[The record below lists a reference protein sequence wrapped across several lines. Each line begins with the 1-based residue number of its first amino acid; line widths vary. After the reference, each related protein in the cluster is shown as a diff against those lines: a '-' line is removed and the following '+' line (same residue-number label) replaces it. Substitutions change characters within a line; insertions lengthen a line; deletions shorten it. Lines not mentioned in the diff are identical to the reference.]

1 MTRQRTLRLIAIA
14 CAAAAMLAAAAMATV
29 LSNVGTAQA
38 SERVALD
45 ASERPYEP
53 PEEVDPIE
61 APEVPEE
68 GETPLTEDESTECGD
83 FQGAYDYEEPVYDYA
98 EPTYDYEPVVYDYA
112 QPDGLTR
119 EGGINY
125 HDGRTETYYSSSA
138 LYHHRTGEW
147 TADEEGFYRDA
158 EGRYVVAASDM
169 EQGTVFEGSKGECVV
184 LDTGCADGTTDYYVN
199 WI

>member
-1 MTRQRTLRLIAIA
+1 MMLIAIA

-29 LSNVGTAQA
+29 LSNVDTAQA

-45 ASERPYEP
+45 ASEKPYEP
-53 PEEVDPIE
+53 PEKVDPIE
-61 APEVPEE
+61 APEVLEE
-68 GETPLTEDESTECGD
+68 GETPLTGDESAECGD
-83 FQGAYDYEEPVYDYA
+83 FQGDYDYEELVYSYAEPIHDYA
-98 EPTYDYEPVVYDYA
+98 EPACEPTYAPT
-112 QPDGLTR
+112 DGLTR
-119 EGGINY
+119 EGGVNY

-147 TADEEGFYRDA
+147 TADDEGFYRDA

-184 LDTGCADGTTDYYVN
+184 LDTGCAAGVTDYYVDGR
-199 WI
+199 WSR